1 MFHPVMAL
9 VFRPVRLVGYV
20 YTDRESSVS
29 CETVNMTL
37 NKKIISRL
45 EVDDDRDAV
54 LNL

>member
-1 MFHPVMAL
+1 MMVIKLMRT
-9 VFRPVRLVGYV
+9 VW
-20 YTDRESSVS
+20 EKSSVS

-37 NKKIISRL
+37 NKKIILGL